1 MDGYRTMTENAGSK
15 ISCQDVSPPKGF
27 EMKNRPKPRVRP
39 VDYHLECCIVARFR
53 KTAKGSA
60 SKLSCQYPS
69 SAKRAADCIYAME
82 FLHFSKP
89 LAPIAFACVQNYF
102 LRHCAFMTVTNLFRI
117 SIFLPFS
124 LRWRK
129 VGK

>member
-1 MDGYRTMTENAGSK
+1 MCPGGIRSQTQPLLQFGSQ
-15 ISCQDVSPPKGF
+15 CF
-27 EMKNRPKPRVRP
+27 NR
-39 VDYHLECCIVARFR
+39 
-53 KTAKGSA
+53 
-60 SKLSCQYPS
+60 
-69 SAKRAADCIYAME
+69 

-102 LRHCAFMTVTNLFRI
+102 LRHCAFMTVTNLFKI